1 MAQRRRN
8 REQQR
13 DASHAGSSG
22 RRVIKFYG
30 ASAWRARYPMLVTV
44 FRAVDG
50 ADRCGVVCAMVVCV
64 RCGGGCARF
73 RTCRC
78 PENKWGEFS
87 NFYKSPIEING
98 TRWPTVEHFFQVRGT
113 LWHPVAHAS
122 GASLTVHL
130 LSVRLLTQAQ
140 KFPGTKHETLIR
152 KARSPGEAAK
162 MGRDR
167 SRPLRRDWARVKEDI
182 MLAALR
188 AKFKQHRRLRSV
200 LLSTGD
206 AKLVEHTHNDRYWG
220 A

>member
-1 MAQRRRN
+1 MRGVLVILCLSLCSVLSMVLT
-8 REQQR
+8 
-13 DASHAGSSG
+13 DAVWCV
-22 RRVIKFYG
+22 RWWCVC
-30 ASAWRARYPMLVTV
+30 
-44 FRAVDG
+44 DG
-50 ADRCGVVCAMVVCV
+50 GVCAMWW
-64 RCGGGCARF
+64 GLCAIPDVSVF
-73 RTCRC
+73 RKQVGRVLKLLQE
-78 PENKWGEFS
+78 PHRDKWH
-87 NFYKSPIEING
+87 P
-98 TRWPTVEHFFQVRGT
+98 VADCGT
-113 LWHPVAHAS
+113 LLPGTWHPVAHAS